1 LSIYQTPCPKG
12 HSHQPNILNYNQS
25 ACLRI
30 FQKFLFY
37 TYINGGYLS
46 PLVERFCLVFNADT
60 LSGLARFTKFVQRSS
75 KICAVK
81 FLDLLFKD
89 ASSERGMSLLDYSNE
104 LHVVH
109 GVCVSTSAID
119 KRFNDYAVQ
128 FFRRLV
134 NILFCAQIRS
144 PFDDSFLRAY
154 TAVRIWDSTK
164 IELPAHMAADFPG
177 FGGSASDAGI
187 SIQYRYD
194 LKNAVG
200 SSLDVFP
207 ATSSDSGYTKEIPV
221 EKNALEIF
229 DLGYVSADFLS
240 RLDEGGSYY
249 VCRVHSQAD
258 VYDLDGQKIDLEKIY
273 RWMRLYRI
281 PVYQKRVLVGQKLL
295 PSRLVITLVDE
306 QTYQKRLRNV
316 RKDAGKRGW
325 QISDQHKLRMRMN
338 LMITNTDS
346 EEIPAE
352 KVYMLYKFRWQIELI
367 FKTWKSAGWNLG
379 KIKEV
384 KYERYM
390 CVMYA
395 KLLMIILSERI
406 YNVIAAKRYSMDK
419 KTLSRE
425 KCVKTMCRQ
434 INLLRQFINTEAYK
448 IYEILDKISKIFAR
462 GHILCQRKNRENYSH
477 LVELF
482 IYKSK

>member
-1 LSIYQTPCPKG
+1 
-12 HSHQPNILNYNQS
+12 
-25 ACLRI
+25 
-30 FQKFLFY
+30 
-37 TYINGGYLS
+37 
-46 PLVERFCLVFNADT
+46 LVERFFLVFSAET
-60 LSGLARFTKFVQRSS
+60 LSGLARFTKFVQRTS

-104 LHVVH
+104 LLVVH
-109 GVCVSTSAID
+109 DVCASTTAVD

-128 FFRRLV
+128 FLRRLV
-134 NILFCAQIRS
+134 NILFCAQIRT
-144 PFDDSFLRAY
+144 PFDDSFLRPY
-154 TAVRIWDSTK
+154 SAVRIWDSTK
-164 IELPAHMAADFPG
+164 IELPEHMAADFPG
-177 FGGSASDAGI
+177 FGGGASDAGI

-194 LKNAVG
+194 LKNGVA
-200 SSLDVFP
+200 SSLDVYP
-207 ATSSDSGYTKEIPV
+207 ATSSDSGYAKEIPV

-229 DLGYVSADFLS
+229 DLGYVSVDFLS

-249 VCRVHSQAD
+249 VCRLHSQSD
-258 VYDLDGQKIDLEKIY
+258 VYDLDGQKFDLEKIY

-281 PVYQKRVLVGQKLL
+281 PVYQKKVLVGQKLL
-295 PSRLVITLVDE
+295 PTRLVIHLVDE
-306 QTYQKRLRNV
+306 QTYQKRLKNA

-346 EEIPAE
+346 EDIPAE
-352 KVYMLYKFRWQIELI
+352 NVYMLYKFRWQIELI
-367 FKTWKSAGWNLG
+367 FMTWKSAGWNLE

-395 KLLMIILSERI
+395 KLLMIIISERI
-406 YNVIAAKRYSMDK
+406 YAVIAAQRYSMDK
-419 KTLSRE
+419 KILSRE

-434 INLLRQFINTEAYK
+434 INLLRQLINTEAHT
-448 IYEILDKISKIFAR
+448 ICEILNKISNIFAR
-462 GHILCQRKNRENYSH
+462 GHILCKRKNRENYSN